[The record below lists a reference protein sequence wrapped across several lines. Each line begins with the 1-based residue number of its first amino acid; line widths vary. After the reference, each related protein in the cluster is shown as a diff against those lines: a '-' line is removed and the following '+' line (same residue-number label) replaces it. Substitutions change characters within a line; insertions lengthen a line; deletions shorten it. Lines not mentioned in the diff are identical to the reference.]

1 MALTCPADLSGV
13 SLPFTE
19 FLDCATLSI
28 NYDILGT
35 ASLSFTVISVNS
47 EPTPTNYTTLQFGG
61 VTFTGY
67 VSGLA
72 IRRIAGTGVF
82 EHAYNI
88 TAVGC
93 R

>member
-1 MALTCPADLSGV
+1 MALTCPTDLSGV

-19 FLDCATLSI
+19 FIDCATLNI

-35 ASLSFTVISVNS
+35 ATLGFTVVSVNE
-47 EPTPTNYTTLQFGG
+47 EPNPSNYTTLQFGG
-61 VTFTGY
+61 ITFTGY
-67 VSGLA
+67 VTGLS
-72 IRRIAGTGVF
+72 IRRIAGTAVF